1 MVCVRAQRRV
11 VCSELGVDGGRGE
24 QVGDAHIMA
33 GLDQV
38 GERKLGVSK
47 PLPSCPEVLSVAMWA
62 SPEPQPFFFPSGDHV
77 VFTNCSTEH
86 SHPALSCKMAAEFDA
101 FLASGRR

>member
-1 MVCVRAQRRV
+1 MNC
-11 VCSELGVDGGRGE
+11 LGLMGE
-24 QVGDAHIMA
+24 EASRWEMPTSWQA
-33 GLDQV
+33 LDQ
-38 GERKLGVSK
+38 GAERKLGVSK

-62 SPEPQPFFFPSGDHV
+62 SPEPQPFFFPTGDHV